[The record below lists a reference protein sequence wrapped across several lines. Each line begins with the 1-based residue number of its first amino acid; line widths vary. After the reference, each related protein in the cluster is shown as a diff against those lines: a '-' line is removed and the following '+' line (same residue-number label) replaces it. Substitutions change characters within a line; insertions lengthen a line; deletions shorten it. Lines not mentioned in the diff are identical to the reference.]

1 MVEQHE
7 DKLAA
12 AWEKTGVERFV
23 EFALERLHGDLRT
36 LSREWRQLTELE
48 YNQKI
53 EAIEGVVMYL
63 QKSVLYVL
71 LKRRGELS
79 PSEFLQTIT
88 EIHPPEET
96 FDGWRDFVLT
106 HIQTVY
112 DALDA
117 MNMLL
122 TGEAYKDMWGER
134 IYAGALR
141 GSSMLAYGRANKR
154 MHDKYPPEDEDAG
167 PKDTAVEE
175 D

>member
-1 MVEQHE
+1 MVEPQE
-7 DKLAA
+7 DKFAS

-23 EFALERLHGDLRT
+23 EFALERVHGDLRT
-36 LSREWRQLTELE
+36 LSSEWRQLTELE

-63 QKSVLYVL
+63 QKAVLYVL

-79 PSEFLQTIT
+79 PGEFLQRIT
-88 EIHPPEET
+88 DVSLSEET

-106 HIQTVY
+106 HVQIVY

-122 TGEAYKDMWGER
+122 TGEPYKDMWGER

-141 GSSMLAYGRANKR
+141 GASMMAYSRANKR
-154 MHDKYPPEDEDAG
+154 MRDKYPPEDEPEA
-167 PKDTAVEE
+167 EE

>member
-1 MVEQHE
+1 MVEPQE
-7 DKLAA
+7 DKFAS

-23 EFALERLHGDLRT
+23 EFALERVHGDLRT

-63 QKSVLYVL
+63 QKAVLYVL

-79 PSEFLQTIT
+79 PSEFLQRIT
-88 EIHPPEET
+88 EIQPPEET

-106 HIQTVY
+106 HIQVVY

-122 TGEAYKDMWGER
+122 TGEPYKDMWGER

-141 GSSMLAYGRANKR
+141 GASMMAYSRANKKMQDR
-154 MHDKYPPEDEDAG
+154 YP
-167 PKDTAVEE
+167 VEE
-175 D
+175 DKEDTEED